1 MQYTFF
7 ATIFLAATAL
17 AAPADSAA
25 TPSLEAAESNLDLN
39 DVPSSI
45 LAVLVTAIPDSW
57 YSDIMDPA
65 SLSAIASA
73 ASAGTY
79 PAWYNA
85 LPNSVK
91 SWATD
96 FGGDLA
102 ASALTTADSSATP
115 TEPAGSS
122 AIETGS
128 SIVIVGSN
136 TASQTS
142 NAATTTSDSSTS
154 ASTSG
159 SSSDSS
165 SRSASSASSSPSST
179 RSTGGAPAPTGGV
192 AMGVAGA
199 AGILALALAL

>member
-1 MQYTFF
+1 MQYTTL
-7 ATIFLAATAL
+7 ATLFLAATAL
-17 AAPADSAA
+17 AAPADTAA
-25 TPSLEAAESNLDLN
+25 TPSIETADSNFDIE

-45 LAVLVTAIPDSW
+45 LAVLATAIPDSW

-65 SLSAIASA
+65 SLSAMASA
-73 ASAGTY
+73 AEAGTY

-91 SWATD
+91 SWATE
-96 FGGDLA
+96 FGGDLDGD
-102 ASALTTADSSATP
+102 ASATADSSATP

-128 SIVIVGSN
+128 SAVVVGAST
-136 TASQTS
+136 TASRTSS
-142 NAATTTSDSSTS
+142 NAAETTPASSTS

-159 SSSDSS
+159 SGSDSS
-165 SRSASSASSSPSST
+165 SSSASSSPSST
-179 RSTGGAPAPTGGV
+179 HSTGGAPAPTGGV